1 MVKEGFRRIAFH
13 VGSAT
18 TCEISSKLHC
28 LPIAIFLSMTWRERE
43 IISAPP
49 SLTSMSLNERI
60 YQISGALEKIGAMP
74 SPPAPPHTQIPM
86 LIAK

>member
-1 MVKEGFRRIAFH
+1 MIKEGFRRIAFH

-28 LPIAIFLSMTWRERE
+28 LPTAIFLSATWRERE

-60 YQISGALEKIGAMP
+60 YQIPGALEKTGAVR
-74 SPPAPPHTQIPM
+74 PPHPTSPHSDPH
-86 LIAK
+86 AHS